1 VRHAVPSCRVI
12 ARRATPGAAPDAGVD
27 QRAPGLGAAF
37 DGEHWVDIGGGTE
50 VVLRFAETT
59 RELALR
65 GPGRFLPCFLGSET
79 VLVASGSI
87 KTTAGAGARAGAE
100 VVLGSPFGTLHFSD
114 AMLVLD
120 VRAKELE
127 VSIETGAATLVPPV
141 SGGDGGPGDLA
152 LVTKS
157 KKKLAGPKSA
167 KELVADC
174 SVASLPLRAP
184 PPIPPPG
191 PSARALAG
199 QWAVEQLK
207 ARQAARWAC
216 ATARAAI
223 GREEGSERHR
233 LWDQINSLDRV
244 WQAAPSLGLDA
255 GK

>member
-1 VRHAVPSCRVI
+1 VPGCRVI
-12 ARRATPGAAPDAGVD
+12 ARRATPGSAPDAGVD
-27 QRAPGLGAAF
+27 QRAPDLGTAF
-37 DGEHWVDIGGGTE
+37 DGEQWVDIGANTE
-50 VVLRFAETT
+50 VVLRHAETT

-114 AMLVLD
+114 ASLVLE
-120 VRAKELE
+120 VRPKELE
-127 VSIETGAATLVPPV
+127 VTIETGAATLVPSL
-141 SGGDGGPGDLA
+141 SGGDAGPGDIQLR
-152 LVTKS
+152 TKS
-157 KKKLAGPKSA
+157 KKKLGGPKSP
-167 KELVADC
+167 KELIADC
-174 SVASLPLRAP
+174 SVTSLPLRSP
-184 PPIPPPG
+184 PPVPPPG
-191 PSARALAG
+191 SSARALAG
-199 QWAVEQLK
+199 QWAVDQLK

-233 LWDQINSLDRV
+233 LWDQISSLDRV